1 MALSW
6 SASIMISWFVSA
18 TDWRWKANIVNP
30 FVSANNSGL
39 DFDSVG
45 GDNSA
50 KHGKESHG

>member
-1 MALSW
+1 MALSK

-18 TDWRWKANIVNP
+18 TDWGWKANIVNP